1 MEISLKPYADT
12 ITLKDILYQI
22 ALFRFNMTMG
32 LCGGM
37 GWDGMDIRKVT
48 RLTIGGA
55 CMTLHEKS

>member
-37 GWDGMDIRKVT
+37 GWDGYQKSDEVDHWWS
-48 RLTIGGA
+48 
-55 CMTLHEKS
+55 LHDLA